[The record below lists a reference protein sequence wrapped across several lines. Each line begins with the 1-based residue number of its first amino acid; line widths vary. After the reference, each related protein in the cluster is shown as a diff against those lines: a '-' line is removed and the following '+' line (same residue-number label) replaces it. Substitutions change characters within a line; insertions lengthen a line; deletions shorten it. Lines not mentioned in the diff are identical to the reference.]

1 MSNFIYGKAKEAFLN
16 GLIDMSNDQID
27 IIFTKSTYVPSQS
40 SDEFVSD
47 INISD
52 ITTTAIGLNNVTNTL
67 GVIDADDVLV
77 TDYPGT
83 AFNAVIIF
91 QANTSAEDS
100 RLIAYIDTSEGLPFS
115 GTNEVID
122 ITISWSNDLNKII
135 SI

>member
-27 IIFTKSTYVPSQS
+27 LIFVKNTYVPSIN

-47 INISD
+47 IGVEN
-52 ITTTAIGLNNVTNTL
+52 ITTTPIELTNVTNTL
-67 GVIDADDVLV
+67 GVIDANDVFINGYL
-77 TDYPGT
+77 GT
-83 AFNAVIIF
+83 AFKAVVIF
-91 QANTSAEDS
+91 QAKTSASDS

-115 GTNEVID
+115 GTNEIID
-122 ITISWSNDLNKII
+122 ITIAWSNDSSKII

>member
-27 IIFTKSTYVPSQS
+27 IIFTKSTYIPSQS

-47 INISD
+47 LDISN
-52 ITTTAIGLNNVTNTL
+52 ITTTPIGLSNVTNTL
-67 GVIDADDVLV
+67 GIIDANDVLV
-77 TDYPGT
+77 SNYPGT
-83 AFNAVIIF
+83 AFNAVVIF
-91 QANTSAEDS
+91 QSNTSAQDS

-115 GTNEVID
+115 GTNETID
-122 ITISWSNDLNKII
+122 ITISWSNGPNKII

>member
-27 IIFTKSTYVPSQS
+27 IIFTKNSYVPSQN

-47 INISD
+47 IEISN
-52 ITTTAIGLNNVTNTL
+52 ITTTPINLTNVSNTL
-67 GVIDADDVLV
+67 GVIDANDVFV
-77 TDYPGT
+77 SNYPGT
-83 AFNAVIIF
+83 AFNAVVIF
-91 QANTSAEDS
+91 QAKTSAEDS
-100 RLIAYIDTSEGLPFS
+100 RLIAYIDTSEGLPFL
-115 GTNEVID
+115 GTNEAID

>member
-27 IIFTKSTYVPSQS
+27 IIFTKSTYIPSQS

-47 INISD
+47 LDVSN
-52 ITTTAIGLNNVTNTL
+52 ITTTPIGLSNVTNTL
-67 GVIDADDVLV
+67 GIIDANDVLV
-77 TDYPGT
+77 SNYPGT
-83 AFNAVIIF
+83 AFNAVVIF
-91 QANTSAEDS
+91 QSNTSAQDS

-115 GTNEVID
+115 GTNDTID
-122 ITISWSNDLNKII
+122 ITISWSNGPNKII

>member
-27 IIFTKSTYVPSQS
+27 VIFVKDTYVPSVN
-40 SDEFVSD
+40 SDEFVLD
-47 INISD
+47 VGIEN

-67 GVIDADDVLV
+67 GVIDANDVLV
-77 TDYPGT
+77 NSYPGT

-91 QANTSAEDS
+91 QAKTSAEDS
-100 RLIAYIDTSEGLPFS
+100 RLIAYIDNSNGLPFS
-115 GTNEVID
+115 GTNEPID
-122 ITISWSNDLNKII
+122 ITISWNNDYNKII

>member
-27 IIFTKSTYVPSQS
+27 LIFVKNTYVPSVN

-47 INISD
+47 IGIEN
-52 ITTTAIGLNNVTNTL
+52 ITTTPIELTNVTNTL
-67 GVIDADDVLV
+67 GVIDANDVFV
-77 TDYPGT
+77 NGYPGT
-83 AFNAVIIF
+83 AFTAVVIF
-91 QANTSAEDS
+91 QANTSGSDS

-115 GTNEVID
+115 GTNEIID
-122 ITISWSNDLNKII
+122 ITIAWSNDSNKII

>member
-27 IIFTKSTYVPSQS
+27 LIFVKNTYVPSVN

-47 INISD
+47 IGIEN
-52 ITTTAIGLNNVTNTL
+52 ITTTPIELTNVTNTL
-67 GVIDADDVLV
+67 GVIDANDVFV
-77 TDYPGT
+77 NGYPGT
-83 AFNAVIIF
+83 AFKAVVIF
-91 QANTSAEDS
+91 QANTSGSDS

-115 GTNEVID
+115 GTNEIID
-122 ITISWSNDLNKII
+122 ITIAWSNDSKKII

>member
-27 IIFTKSTYVPSQS
+27 IIFTKSTYIPSQS

-47 INISD
+47 LDVSN
-52 ITTTAIGLNNVTNTL
+52 ITTTPIGLSNVTNTL
-67 GVIDADDVLV
+67 GIIDANDVLV
-77 TDYPGT
+77 SDYPGT
-83 AFNAVIIF
+83 AFNAVVIF
-91 QANTSAEDS
+91 QSNTSAQDS

-115 GTNEVID
+115 GTNDTID
-122 ITISWSNDLNKII
+122 ITISWSNGPNKII

>member
-27 IIFTKSTYVPSQS
+27 IIFTKSTYIPSQS

-47 INISD
+47 LDISN
-52 ITTTAIGLNNVTNTL
+52 ITTTPIGLSNVTNTL
-67 GVIDADDVLV
+67 GIIDANDVLV
-77 TDYPGT
+77 SNYPGT
-83 AFNAVIIF
+83 AFNAVVIF
-91 QANTSAEDS
+91 QSNTSAQDS

-115 GTNEVID
+115 GTNDTID
-122 ITISWSNDLNKII
+122 ITISWSNGPNKII